1 MSLWN
6 SNLIHSQLYGFIND
20 SSYTLDFFADSVTK
34 RVITMNIMLNYRG
47 QELILENVIAN
58 NQNNLYGMMVASGVE
73 VPDAA
78 DLASSIMNKLSNQR
92 FVVPKLKFE

>member
-20 SSYTLDFFADSVTK
+20 SSYILDFFADSVTK
-34 RVITMNIMLNYRG
+34 RVITMNVMLNYRG

>member
-34 RVITMNIMLNYRG
+34 RIITMNVMLNYRG
-47 QELILENVIAN
+47 QEFILENVVTN
-58 NQNNLYGMMVASGVE
+58 NENNLFGMLIATGVE
-73 VPDAA
+73 TPDAA
-78 DLASSIMNKLSNQR
+78 DISSSIMNKLSNQR
-92 FVVPKLKFE
+92 FIVPRVKID